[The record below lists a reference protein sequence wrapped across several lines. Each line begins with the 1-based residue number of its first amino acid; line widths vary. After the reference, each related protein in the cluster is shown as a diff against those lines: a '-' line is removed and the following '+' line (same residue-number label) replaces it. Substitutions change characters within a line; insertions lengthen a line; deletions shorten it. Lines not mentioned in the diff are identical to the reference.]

1 MSGAKHFA
9 LLLLLFLLFLCLPS
23 ALSGTPEE
31 AAGEKPAAMETD
43 SEDTVSEETE
53 DAAPAKDCILL
64 TFSRGS
70 FWLAL
75 YTPDEIPAM
84 YSIRRR
90 VKQLQ
95 HVSNR
100 ERTLRTTL
108 SGMLLSVML
117 VLGYVESLL
126 PSPGI
131 PGIKMGLSNSVLIFA
146 VYMLDVPTAYILM
159 SLKVILSGLMFGGVS
174 TMIYAFAGGLLSLTG
189 MVLLRKIPGLHP
201 VVVSMAGGLLHNTGQ
216 VVTAMVILHT
226 PEQMLAYLGILML
239 TGLFCGLLTGTAA
252 SAVMRHLK
260 RIAWHAPASSSKGL
274 IPVILALLLIAGG
287 LYYAW
292 RQTVFT
298 DTAEIRIETTAPVE
312 FKDADSPPF

>member
-1 MSGAKHFA
+1 MAH
-9 LLLLLFLLFLCLPS
+9 
-23 ALSGTPEE
+23 
-31 AAGEKPAAMETD
+31 
-43 SEDTVSEETE
+43 
-53 DAAPAKDCILL
+53 
-64 TFSRGS
+64 
-70 FWLAL
+70 
-75 YTPDEIPAM
+75 
-84 YSIRRR
+84 
-90 VKQLQ
+90 
-95 HVSNR
+95 SNR
-100 ERTLRTTL
+100 DNTLRVTL
-108 SGMLLSVML
+108 SGMLLAVML

-131 PGIKMGLSNSVLIFA
+131 PGIKLGLSNSILIFA

-159 SLKVILSGLMFGGVS
+159 ALKVLLSGLMFGGVS

-298 DTAEIRIETTAPVE
+298 DTAEIRIETTAPAEVQRRGQPSLLMGKIRTAVQPE
-312 FKDADSPPF
+312 TAPLFFFHSILSGIIPQGLCTGPGTPWRSAPRTHPSPCPLQQSCPRHPGPAGTLSWKASPYPAGDPRCNRRR